1 METAIVLFNRD
12 LRVHDHPALAAACE
26 RAGQVVPL
34 FVLDPSVPEGARH
47 GFLLRSLADLRA
59 SLRQR
64 GGDLVVRHGDVVAE
78 TMKLAGEVGAA
89 AIHASADVSSLAR
102 RREARL
108 AGERIEFLRFPG
120 VTVVPPDALR
130 PSGGG
135 DHYRV
140 FTPYWRAWLRHRR
153 RPVLPPPHRVHLP
166 AGLESGRLPPPGT
179 DAPMPGGESAGRER
193 SHFWRPALQAA
204 RSSSVTGSRPFSQS

>member
-1 METAIVLFNRD
+1 MDTVIVLFNRD

-34 FVLDPSVPEGARH
+34 FVLDPSVPEGRRH
-47 GFLLRSLADLRA
+47 GFLLQCLADLRA
-59 SLRQR
+59 SLRER
-64 GGDLVVRHGDVVAE
+64 GGDLVVRHGDVVGE
-78 TMKLAGEVGAA
+78 TMKLAGEVGAT

-108 AGERIEFLRFPG
+108 AGERVEFVRFPG
-120 VTVVPPDALR
+120 VTAVPPDALL

-140 FTPYWRAWLRHRR
+140 FTPYWNAWRRHRR
-153 RPVLPPPHRVHLP
+153 RPVLPPPGQVRLP
-166 AGLESGRLPPPGT
+166 SGLSSGRLPRHEEGGV
-179 DAPMPGGESAGRER
+179 MPG
-193 SHFWRPALQAA
+193 
-204 RSSSVTGSRPFSQS
+204 